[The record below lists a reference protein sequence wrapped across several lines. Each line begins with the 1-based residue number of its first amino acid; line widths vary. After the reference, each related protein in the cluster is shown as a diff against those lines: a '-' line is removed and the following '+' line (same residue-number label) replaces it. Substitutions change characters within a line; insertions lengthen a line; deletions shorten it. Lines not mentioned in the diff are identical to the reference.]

1 MPKSVTISAL
11 FLFLLLI
18 GCSDSDDNGSLE
30 GPPPPTPDDMSIS
43 ATPLVAD
50 VWIPAPGTSWE
61 WQLTGPIDLSVEADV
76 WDIDMLEND
85 AGVVDELHARG
96 SRVICY
102 ISVGTW
108 EEPRPDADRFPDE
121 VLGEPLEDHPDERWL
136 DIRRLDLLGPIME
149 ARLDECRD
157 KGFDGVE
164 FDNVDGY
171 DNDSGFPLTYE
182 DQLAYNRFLANEAH
196 KRGLSAALKNDL
208 EQIPDLL
215 DFFDFAI
222 NEECFQY
229 HECDALL
236 PFIEAGKAVFAVEYE
251 LAPDE
256 FCDQANAMRFSAMR
270 KDPVLDAYREVC

>member
-76 WDIDMLEND
+76 WDIDMIEND

-108 EEPRPDADRFPDE
+108 EEPRPDADRFPGE

>member
-18 GCSDSDDNGSLE
+18 GCSDSDDDGSLD
-30 GPPPPTPDDMSIS
+30 GPAPPTPDDTSIS

-50 VWIPAPGTSWE
+50 VWIPAPGTSWQ
-61 WQLTGPIDLSVEADV
+61 WQLTGPVDLSVEAEV
-76 WDIDMLEND
+76 WDIDMLGND
-85 AGVVDELHARG
+85 AGVVDKLHARG

-149 ARLDECRD
+149 ARLDQCRD

>member
-30 GPPPPTPDDMSIS
+30 GPLPPTPDDMSIS

>member
-30 GPPPPTPDDMSIS
+30 GPLPPTPDDMSIS

-50 VWIPAPGTSWE
+50 VWIPAPGTSRE

-76 WDIDMLEND
+76 WDIDMFEND

-96 SRVICY
+96 SRVVCY

-256 FCDQANAMRFSAMR
+256 FCDHANAMRFSAMR

>member
-1 MPKSVTISAL
+1 MPKSVTISVL

>member
-1 MPKSVTISAL
+1 M
-11 FLFLLLI
+11 
-18 GCSDSDDNGSLE
+18 
-30 GPPPPTPDDMSIS
+30 
-43 ATPLVAD
+43 
-50 VWIPAPGTSWE
+50 
-61 WQLTGPIDLSVEADV
+61 
-76 WDIDMLEND
+76 
-85 AGVVDELHARG
+85 
-96 SRVICY
+96 
-102 ISVGTW
+102 
-108 EEPRPDADRFPDE
+108 
-121 VLGEPLEDHPDERWL
+121 ER
-136 DIRRLDLLGPIME
+136 
-149 ARLDECRD
+149 
-157 KGFDGVE
+157 
-164 FDNVDGY
+164 Y
-171 DNDSGFPLTYE
+171 DNASGFPLTYV
-182 DQLAYNRFLANEAH
+182 DQVAYTRFLANEAH

>member
-61 WQLTGPIDLSVEADV
+61 WQLTGPVDLSVEAEV
-76 WDIDMLEND
+76 WDIDMFEND

>member
-30 GPPPPTPDDMSIS
+30 GPLPPTPDDMSIS

-76 WDIDMLEND
+76 WDIDLLEND

-96 SRVICY
+96 SRVVCY

-108 EEPRPDADRFPDE
+108 EERRPDADRFLDE

-222 NEECFQY
+222 NEECFLY

>member
-30 GPPPPTPDDMSIS
+30 GPPLPTPDDMSIS

-76 WDIDMLEND
+76 WDIDMIEND

-108 EEPRPDADRFPDE
+108 EEPRPDADRFPGE

>member
-164 FDNVDGY
+164 LDNVDGY

>member
-18 GCSDSDDNGSLE
+18 GCSDTDDNGSLE

-171 DNDSGFPLTYE
+171 DNDSGFPLTYG

>member
-30 GPPPPTPDDMSIS
+30 GPLPPTPDDMSIS

-50 VWIPAPGTSWE
+50 VWIPAPGTSRE

-76 WDIDMLEND
+76 WDIDMFEND

-96 SRVICY
+96 SRVVCY

>member
-171 DNDSGFPLTYE
+171 DNDSGFPLTYG